1 MFYFTKMFITP
12 RFQSNEHHT
21 YGVNKK
27 HTGTSKSHISR
38 GHGAGVVVFD
48 AYKVIEA
55 PVGVLGIVQSV
66 SDQLDTSCSAVHA
79 GVCLLQTMAKGE
91 SNADRQHC
99 VALDLV
105 CAGHFLLAGVEY
117 LGVHVAR
124 TDCKERRV
132 AH

>member
-1 MFYFTKMFITP
+1 MAMMGIASPENAAFPHCT
-12 RFQSNEHHT
+12 RLR
-21 YGVNKK
+21 
-27 HTGTSKSHISR
+27 TGNIESLHISC

-124 TDCKERRV
+124 ADCKERRV